1 MKTSV
6 MWMAVL
12 LAHWAIVHAIDE
24 DNNGLQ
30 DWKIDW
36 TGKGGDK
43 RKDGGKTVNISDQG
57 FPSLTRGPIF
67 MSYRQRSKK
76 IILNQ

>member
-1 MKTSV
+1 MKTSM

-30 DWKIDW
+30 NWKIDW

-43 RKDGGKTVNISDQG
+43 GKDGGETEPKNGKYLGPS
-57 FPSLTRGPIF
+57 FPESHPWTDIYELLATI
-67 MSYRQRSKK
+67 
-76 IILNQ
+76 